1 MHFPSSD
8 NPWENAFFKQS
19 YDAAVGRLFRG
30 LIHNLNGALQAV
42 SMQSEL
48 MAMMLGQSLENYL
61 SRINKTEEELIEEL
75 RPSAA
80 RRVSRSLVL
89 GKIAEDEKIP

>member
-48 MAMMLGQSLENYL
+48 MAMMLSQSLEL
-61 SRINKTEEELIEEL
+61 ARKLQQPL
-75 RPSAA
+75 PPRPERTCMTA
-80 RRVSRSLVL
+80 VSIKAFGTL
-89 GKIAEDEKIP
+89 